1 MALPFIIMG
10 IAAAASAYGGKK
22 AYDGYQK
29 KSEADDIMDAA
40 KRRFDTRKE
49 KFDLTND
56 ATSNKLERLG
66 KKELEIGQQFN
77 DFNTIARELLA
88 KLAKD
93 GHKDL
98 ELTVPTHNLNKIEKL
113 SISALEYLGT
123 VVGAGASG
131 AAAGFAVY
139 SGVMA
144 FAAASTG
151 TPIAALSGVAA
162 YNATMA
168 AIGGGSLAAGG
179 WGMAGGAMVL
189 GGAVVA
195 PLLAIAGWAYNNHAE
210 KALESAQQA
219 AREVSA
225 AISKMDKS
233 EKHLLLV
240 SQYVD
245 RIYDSICLMQKTFSR
260 YFSSLK
266 QMHDK
271 IKAGQTIDDS
281 DSVMLMI
288 NNGYLLAA
296 IITDVITTPLFKP
309 KKNAKGEAVI
319 TEGVIELQTDAEGI
333 NLLNND
339 ELDET
344 LKTSDRKFGHYSA

>member
-1 MALPFIIMG
+1 
-10 IAAAASAYGGKK
+10 
-22 AYDGYQK
+22 
-29 KSEADDIMDAA
+29 
-40 KRRFDTRKE
+40 
-49 KFDLTND
+49 
-56 ATSNKLERLG
+56 
-66 KKELEIGQQFN
+66 
-77 DFNTIARELLA
+77 
-88 KLAKD
+88 
-93 GHKDL
+93 
-98 ELTVPTHNLNKIEKL
+98 
-113 SISALEYLGT
+113 
-123 VVGAGASG
+123 
-131 AAAGFAVY
+131 
-139 SGVMA
+139 MA

-219 AREVSA
+219 AREVDA
-225 AISKMDKS
+225 AMNKMDKS
-233 EKHLLLV
+233 EKHLLQV

-245 RIYDSICLMQKTFSR
+245 RIYDSICLMQKTFNR

-266 QMHDK
+266 KMHDK

-288 NNGYLLAA
+288 NNGYSLAA

-319 TEGVIELQTDAEGI
+319 IEGVIELQTDAEGI
-333 NLLNND
+333 NLLNTD

-344 LKTSDRKFGHYSA
+344 LKTSERKFGHYSA